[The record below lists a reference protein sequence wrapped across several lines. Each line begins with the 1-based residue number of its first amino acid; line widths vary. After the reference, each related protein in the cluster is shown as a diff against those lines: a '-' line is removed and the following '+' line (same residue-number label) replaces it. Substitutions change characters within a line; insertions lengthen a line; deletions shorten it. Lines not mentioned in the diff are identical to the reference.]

1 MPLSFPAPLCPPSG
15 IKAPPGAT
23 ASPPT
28 SSSPLFAPHFRYG
41 SSISGGGDGER
52 SFFLPPYWEE
62 VSLRWSRGRRRERRD
77 LSITIFDVRPQVG
90 TTGYKIHTDSG
101 DQTIH
106 EVICIRP
113 SLSPPPCRSA
123 IQYMSFEFN
132 CRTSDNVEMILEGT
146 FFWEVGALDDGG
158 GEGSVAG
165 GRQR

>member
-1 MPLSFPAPLCPPSG
+1 M
-15 IKAPPGAT
+15 
-23 ASPPT
+23 
-28 SSSPLFAPHFRYG
+28 
-41 SSISGGGDGER
+41 
-52 SFFLPPYWEE
+52 
-62 VSLRWSRGRRRERRD
+62 
-77 LSITIFDVRPQVG
+77 G